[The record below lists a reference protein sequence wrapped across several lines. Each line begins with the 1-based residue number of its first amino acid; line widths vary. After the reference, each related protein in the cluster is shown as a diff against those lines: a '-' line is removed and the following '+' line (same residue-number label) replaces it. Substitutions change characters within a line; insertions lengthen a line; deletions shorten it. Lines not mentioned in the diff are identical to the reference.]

1 MCQPHF
7 DSAQITA
14 VPNFVVPR
22 ILLPCSDSFIM
33 TCIIPELVSAYEREG
48 LEGLLFD
55 HSSSYPQCW
64 GEGVCMD
71 MCILCFMSFSSWLA
85 FLIFLAD
92 SFFSV
97 YTLYLFCTYFAYLIV
112 TLIILAK
119 NITVYKNICPHELSD
134 SFYRMLFFSLQMPRS
149 CCIPGTQDVCFEF
162 KKKRVYLGNTLLS
175 FRCFS

>member
-134 SFYRMLFFSLQMPRS
+134 SFYRMLFSHCRCPGLAASLGRRMCVLNLRRKEY
-149 CCIPGTQDVCFEF
+149 I
-162 KKKRVYLGNTLLS
+162 
-175 FRCFS
+175 